1 MKVKP
6 ETRIHELLKD
16 HPGAGKVLEKYGM
29 MCSGCG
35 GAESETLRHAA
46 QNHGLSLEELISA
59 LQKAEK

>member
-1 MKVKP
+1 MKINP

-16 HPGAGKVLEKYGM
+16 HPGAGEVLEKYGM

-46 QNHGLSLEELISA
+46 QNHGLSLDTLISD
-59 LQKAEK
+59 LETVQK